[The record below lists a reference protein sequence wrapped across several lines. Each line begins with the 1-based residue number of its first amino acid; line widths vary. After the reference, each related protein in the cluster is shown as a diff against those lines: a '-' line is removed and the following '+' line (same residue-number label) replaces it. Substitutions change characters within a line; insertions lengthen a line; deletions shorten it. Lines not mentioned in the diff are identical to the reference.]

1 MCLKNLWPNSTKEL
15 KLFGFMLLAANEAL
29 SVADD
34 RVQYAG
40 IVFPKEDRLSRILYL
55 YVGDRTV
62 TSMEQVMYFNDKAYF
77 RGEKHVITL
86 F

>member
-34 RVQYAG
+34 RVQYAE
-40 IVFPKEDRLSRILYL
+40 IIFHEED
-55 YVGDRTV
+55 
-62 TSMEQVMYFNDKAYF
+62 
-77 RGEKHVITL
+77 
-86 F
+86 